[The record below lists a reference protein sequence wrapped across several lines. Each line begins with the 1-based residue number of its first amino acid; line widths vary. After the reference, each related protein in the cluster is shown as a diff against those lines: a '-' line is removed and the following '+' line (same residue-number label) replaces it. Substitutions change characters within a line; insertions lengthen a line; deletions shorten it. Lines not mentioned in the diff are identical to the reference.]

1 MGSVTHANKRPTRRV
16 TPVISELVRLSMAR
30 GPVRRRFWRN
40 VIDSRRRPR
49 VEDGLR
55 PGGQYEVQIS
65 QRRRAAMIEEIQ
77 EPNVSFDM
85 QMLMD
90 QHIPWQEHL
99 RRVRV
104 RFDSLSHF
112 PGNPMGWVLA
122 FRRVSGA
129 LIWIPLRIIRRILY
143 LDLGLT
149 VH

>member
-1 MGSVTHANKRPTRRV
+1 
-16 TPVISELVRLSMAR
+16 MAR
-30 GPVRRRFWRN
+30 GPVKRRFWRN

-55 PGGQYEVQIS
+55 PGAQYEVQIS
-65 QRRRAAMIEEIQ
+65 QQRRAAMIEEIQ

-90 QHIPWQEHL
+90 RRIPWQEHL

-104 RFDSLSHF
+104 RFVSLIHF

-122 FRRVSGA
+122 FRRITGQ

-149 VH
+149 LH